1 LLKLVNEFFRVL
13 GLLVVGSSREEY
25 FLGLTGVDLLRQM
38 TFELMLE
45 ENGCGPEDRGGALHR
60 WPLLTQDQH
69 DELRALAP
77 VAADRDG
84 VIATDVALA
93 RIFLPRARRLG
104 RKVGMVWPQAFEAA
118 TRRHLQARLGVTLD

>member
-1 LLKLVNEFFRVL
+1 LLKLVNEFIRLL
-13 GLLVVGSSREEY
+13 GLLVVGTGRQEY
-25 FLGLTGVDLLRQM
+25 FLGLTGVDLLRQI

-77 VAADRDG
+77 VVADRDG
-84 VIATDVALA
+84 IIAADVALA
-93 RIFLPRARRLG
+93 RIFLPRARRLA
-104 RKVGMVWPQAFEAA
+104 RRVGMVWPEAFEAA
-118 TRRHLQARLGVTLD
+118 TRRHLQERLGVRLD